1 MAAKNSIKQYLS
13 NSYYHLYNRGVEKR
27 KIFLDKQ
34 DYKVFLSY
42 IKEYLTL
49 KDVDSLRNKL
59 SRVETSY
66 EEKDQILKKIR
77 LNNFYGEI
85 TLLCYCLMENHFHL
99 LIKQFSENSIDRFM
113 NSLCL
118 RYSMY
123 FNRKYNRVGKLF
135 QGVYKAVL
143 MENDEQLL
151 YLTKYIHLNPF
162 DYKIFKKIDRSSDIT
177 RMLTSQPSSY
187 LNYLG
192 KIKQSWVLPKDILAF
207 LNKNN
212 PESSYQ
218 SFIESSFI
226 QTSILNP
233 KYLIDE
239 AI

>member
-1 MAAKNSIKQYLS
+1 MAAKNSVKIYLP

-27 KIFLDKQ
+27 KIFIDEE
-34 DYKVFLSY
+34 DYHVFLSY
-42 IKEYLTL
+42 LKEYLSL
-49 KDVDSLRNKL
+49 KDIDELRNKL
-59 SRVETSY
+59 SDKNINSIERDLLL
-66 EEKDQILKKIR
+66 KQIQR
-77 LNNFYGEI
+77 NNFYEEI
-85 TLLCYCLMENHFHL
+85 QLLCYCLMPNHFHL
-99 LIKQFSENSIDRFM
+99 LIKQFLENSIDKFM